1 MADEHRPKHDEKS
14 ERVLRWL
21 YEHRGD
27 FEGAGVAEASLA
39 AATGLSEPE
48 VTEAVDHLENREAV
62 ARIPQHGAGFLLQPA
77 RGWADI
83 GDEIGGAHSG
93 G

>member
-1 MADEHRPKHDEKS
+1 MTKHDEKS

-21 YEHRGD
+21 YEHRTD
-27 FEGAGVAEASLA
+27 FEGAGVAENSLVSA
-39 AATGLSEPE
+39 VGLSDDE

-77 RGWADI
+77 RGWTDI
-83 GDEIGGAHSG
+83 CDELGGGRAAG
-93 G
+93 GGTA